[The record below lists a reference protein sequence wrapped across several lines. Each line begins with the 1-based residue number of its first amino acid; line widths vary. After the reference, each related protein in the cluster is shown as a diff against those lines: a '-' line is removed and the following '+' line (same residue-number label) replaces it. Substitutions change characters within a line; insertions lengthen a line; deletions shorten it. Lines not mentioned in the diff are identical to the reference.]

1 MHKHTHITVHL
12 PDVLIAGGVFLKS
25 KVGLSYLQMH
35 RISQGPE
42 KL

>member
-1 MHKHTHITVHL
+1 MHTQSAVHV

-35 RISQGPE
+35 KISQGPE